1 MLAYNDGEKTVISFL
16 SALNIPASDLT
27 IFGVSKHR
35 GSQHQNQGDIDKA
48 GQGHA
53 TNEPQSYQGQGTKA
67 DCLTYFSD
75 TAVSREGDV
84 KVKDFSGCADPVPL
98 PELGTPAKQ
107 KPRQCSGMQRKRKL
121 PVPRT
126 EGECGQTLA
135 LQPKLS
141 ETLSVWHTQSVARD
155 QNTAAVEFETD
166 VNVRA
171 QIPAEGADEQ
181 VTDRGGE
188 CQQLQPKTP
197 VSHSQSGHCQGV
209 KKLREIHDGGSDS
222 KRETTRCRDK
232 DDLAESVDDRPEYG
246 AGAGR
251 KNTRSRSQGSKY
263 VHELEEF
270 ESPAMLSG
278 KRLKLDQILKERM
291 QVDPSSKEKVKLDQT
306 AQKKVKLDK
315 TSKEKGKLDQTS
327 EEKVKLD
334 QTSKEKGK
342 LDQTSKK
349 GVERTMSRRKKKQK
363 TTSPMHRIQKTQSE
377 HMQDSTTTLSPM
389 SLRLRTKRN
398 LSKSKEGQN
407 PGAAEM
413 GNTVGQRRV
422 ARQPTSGR
430 QEGRKMFRCP
440 VCQRAVQSSR
450 GLSAHLRHAHQHK
463 PSKHQRGETLLSVS
477 IFLCFFSSF
486 FPLSNFFVWFLLI
499 LLAESHSYDH
509 DANYLELKKPGMS

>member
-1 MLAYNDGEKTVISFL
+1 MLAYNEGEKTVISFL
-16 SALNIPASDLT
+16 SALNIPASGLT

-48 GQGHA
+48 GQDHA
-53 TNEPQSYQGQGTKA
+53 TNEPQSYQGQGTNA

-84 KVKDFSGCADPVPL
+84 KVKDRSGCADPVPL

-107 KPRQCSGMQRKRKL
+107 KPRQCSGMLRKRKL
-121 PVPRT
+121 PVPGT
-126 EGECGQTLA
+126 KGECGQTLA
-135 LQPKLS
+135 LQPRLS

-155 QNTAAVEFETD
+155 QNTAAVEFEMD

-188 CQQLQPKTP
+188 CQQLQPSTP
-197 VSHSQSGHCQGV
+197 VSHSQSGHCQDV

-251 KNTRSRSQGSKY
+251 KNTRSHCQGSKY
-263 VHELEEF
+263 VHEIEEF

-291 QVDPSSKEKVKLDQT
+291 QVDPSSKEKVRLDQT
-306 AQKKVKLDK
+306 AWKKVKLDQ
-315 TSKEKGKLDQTS
+315 TSKEKVKLDQTS

-363 TTSPMHRIQKTQSE
+363 TTSPIQKTHSE
-377 HMQDSTTTLSPM
+377 HVQDSTTTLSPM

-430 QEGRKMFRCP
+430 QEGRKTFKCP

-463 PSKHQRGETLLSVS
+463 PSKHQRGKTLLSFS
-477 IFLCFFSSF
+477 IIIKKFFFLSF
-486 FPLSNFFVWFLLI
+486 LSVTFLLSFC
-499 LLAESHSYDH
+499 LFCLQSHSYDH
-509 DANYLELKKPGMS
+509 DVNYHGLKKPGMS

>member
-16 SALNIPASDLT
+16 SALNIPASGLT

-107 KPRQCSGMQRKRKL
+107 KPRQCSGMRRKRKL

-181 VTDRGGE
+181 V
-188 CQQLQPKTP
+188 L
-197 VSHSQSGHCQGV
+197 S
-209 KKLREIHDGGSDS
+209 LIH
-222 KRETTRCRDK
+222 
-232 DDLAESVDDRPEYG
+232 
-246 AGAGR
+246 
-251 KNTRSRSQGSKY
+251 
-263 VHELEEF
+263 
-270 ESPAMLSG
+270 
-278 KRLKLDQILKERM
+278 I
-291 QVDPSSKEKVKLDQT
+291 
-306 AQKKVKLDK
+306 
-315 TSKEKGKLDQTS
+315 
-327 EEKVKLD
+327 
-334 QTSKEKGK
+334 
-342 LDQTSKK
+342 
-349 GVERTMSRRKKKQK
+349 
-363 TTSPMHRIQKTQSE
+363 
-377 HMQDSTTTLSPM
+377 
-389 SLRLRTKRN
+389 
-398 LSKSKEGQN
+398 
-407 PGAAEM
+407 
-413 GNTVGQRRV
+413 
-422 ARQPTSGR
+422 
-430 QEGRKMFRCP
+430 
-440 VCQRAVQSSR
+440 
-450 GLSAHLRHAHQHK
+450 
-463 PSKHQRGETLLSVS
+463 
-477 IFLCFFSSF
+477 
-486 FPLSNFFVWFLLI
+486 
-499 LLAESHSYDH
+499 
-509 DANYLELKKPGMS
+509 